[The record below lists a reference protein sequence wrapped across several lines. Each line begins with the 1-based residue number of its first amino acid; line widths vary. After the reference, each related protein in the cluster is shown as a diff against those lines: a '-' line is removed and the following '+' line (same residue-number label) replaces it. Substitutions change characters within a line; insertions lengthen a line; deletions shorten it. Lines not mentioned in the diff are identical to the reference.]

1 MIQRVQDLPHPPAR
15 PVDGHKGTFGRV
27 LIVGGSRGMSGAAG
41 LAGQS
46 ALRGGA
52 GLVFLAVPQGIL
64 PIVAGFE
71 PSYLTVPLP
80 EDTNGRISI
89 ESQEVLKS
97 QVESA
102 DVIAC
107 GPGLGQSNDLAALVT
122 WLYTSVP
129 KFLVLDA
136 DALNLLAR
144 TPELLS
150 RQPQDETGNIPR
162 ILTPHPGEFSRLVGR
177 PISEVVTQREILAA
191 EFAEEHGVV
200 LVLKGKHTIITDGQR
215 LAVNTTGNS
224 GLATGGSGDVLT
236 GLIAAILGQGLSAF
250 DAAHLAVHLHGLA
263 ADLAAHDLSEPGLI
277 SSDLPFY
284 LTKAWK
290 ELGE

>member
-1 MIQRVQDLPHPPAR
+1 MLHRVEDVPHPPPR

-27 LIVGGSRGMSGAAG
+27 LIVAGSRGMSGAAV

-52 GLVFLAVPQGIL
+52 GLVFVAIPQEVL
-64 PIVAGFE
+64 PIVAGSE

-80 EDTNGRISI
+80 NDADGRIAI
-89 ESQEVLKS
+89 ESQNVLES
-97 QVESA
+97 QVEGA

-107 GPGLGQSNDLAALVT
+107 GPGLGQSEDLAALVT

-136 DALNLLAR
+136 DALNLLSNN
-144 TPELLS
+144 PEVLNQ
-150 RQPQDETGNIPR
+150 QPKDETGIIPR

-177 PISEVVTQREILAA
+177 PISEVEKDRVVLAA
-191 EFAEEHGVV
+191 EFAEEYGVV
-200 LVLKGKHTIITDGQR
+200 LVLKGRKTIITDGER

-236 GLIAAILGQGLSAF
+236 GLMASVLGQGLSAF
-250 DAAHLAVHLHGLA
+250 DAAVFAVHLHGMA
-263 ADLAAHDLSEPGLI
+263 ADLAAHDLSQPGLI

-284 LTKAWK
+284 VAKAWK
-290 ELGE
+290 KLGE